1 MSYIEDIQNRR
12 NQVRNNI
19 AKGFGCEFVKAED
32 DELGEIE
39 KAVYAD
45 TPQNRKLGRV
55 GQEYHRGRKK
65 QNIGGNE
72 QKNRKEEGSN
82 NLKQGNTYDK
92 FANYYKFQKNNGVKY
107 PSFAIVREA
116 KSENKGSV
124 IEFTGT
130 KKEFQEA
137 IKKFNSA
144 TNSNIS
150 IDNFE
155 REHSRGEV
163 RWSATF
169 NPQDGKLYKNDSEIP
184 EQKTPNQAKT
194 KSSKSNSST
203 TSITTVDDAA
213 TFLQKNV
220 DKWSDYQYEELD
232 DEKLE
237 KQFDEANKYIKGFKQ
252 FDWKEED
259 EANAYKEKMEK
270 KGYKIVNLGEGSD
283 TYIFAV
289 LKKSNKK

>member
-19 AKGFGCEFVKAED
+19 AKGFGCEFVKAQD
-32 DELGEIE
+32 DEFGEIE

-65 QNIGGNE
+65 QNIEDNQ

-82 NLKQGNTYDK
+82 NLKQGN
-92 FANYYKFQKNNGVKY
+92 
-107 PSFAIVREA
+107 S
-116 KSENKGSV
+116 
-124 IEFTGT
+124 
-130 KKEFQEA
+130 
-137 IKKFNSA
+137 
-144 TNSNIS
+144 
-150 IDNFE
+150 
-155 REHSRGEV
+155 
-163 RWSATF
+163 
-169 NPQDGKLYKNDSEIP
+169 
-184 EQKTPNQAKT
+184 AKT
-194 KSSKSNSST
+194 KSSKSKSSAS
-203 TSITTVDDAA
+203 SITTVDDAA

-237 KQFDEANKYIKGFKQ
+237 KQFDEANKYIKDFRQ
-252 FDWKEED
+252 FDWKETD

-270 KGYKIVNLGEGSD
+270 KGYKIVDLGEGSD

>member
-1 MSYIEDIQNRR
+1 MKTFKNRR

-19 AKGFGCEFVKAED
+19 AKGFGCEFVKAQD
-32 DELGEIE
+32 DEFGEIE

-65 QNIGGNE
+65 QTLKIINK
-72 QKNRKEEGSN
+72 KNRKEEGSK
-82 NLKQGNTYDK
+82 NLKQGNVYDK
-92 FANYYKFQKNNGVKY
+92 FVNYYKFQKNNGVKY
-107 PSFAIVREA
+107 PSFAISREA
-116 KSENKGSV
+116 KSGNKGSV
-124 IEFTGT
+124 IEFAGT

-163 RWSATF
+163 KWTATF

-194 KSSKSNSST
+194 KSSKSNSSIS
-203 TSITTVDDAA
+203 SITTVDDAA

-237 KQFDEANKYIKGFKQ
+237 KQFDEANKYIKDFRQ
-252 FDWKEED
+252 FDWKETD